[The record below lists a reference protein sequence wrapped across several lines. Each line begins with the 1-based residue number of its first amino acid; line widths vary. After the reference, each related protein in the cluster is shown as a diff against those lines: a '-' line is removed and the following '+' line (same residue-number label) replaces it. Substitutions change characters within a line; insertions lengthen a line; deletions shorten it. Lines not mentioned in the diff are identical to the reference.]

1 METLNL
7 FAFVVNV
14 TTRAH
19 MLSADAVKLLGTIDP
34 HPFPHS
40 ACLCP
45 QHSQRHSV
53 Y

>member
-1 METLNL
+1 MVSVVIETLKL

-14 TTRAH
+14 TTRAQ
-19 MLSADAVKLLGTIDP
+19 SADAVKLRGTIDP

-45 QHSQRHSV
+45 QHS
-53 Y
+53 